1 MGRERLELVPITL
14 VANLAA
20 VKKVKVASD
29 VFGIRIALEKRK
41 AELSLQ
47 RWWSLVELD
56 VTLVDEDDAFA
67 QPVRPVQFREC
78 IKLYSAPLAGQ
89 PVRRKDD
96 DQKRRLP
103 QRFFD
108 FRCELF
114 PERNAFCVSPYAWTM
129 RRRSLNS

>member
-29 VFGIRIALEKRK
+29 VLAICIALEKRK

-89 PVRRKDD
+89 PVR
-96 DQKRRLP
+96 
-103 QRFFD
+103 
-108 FRCELF
+108 
-114 PERNAFCVSPYAWTM
+114 
-129 RRRSLNS
+129 